1 MNLQR
6 YYPKKRFG
14 QHWLVNDQILDKII
28 ETSELNSKDFILE
41 IGPGKGALTSKILK
55 SNINRLHAVE
65 LDRDLINHLKNK
77 FEKYEKFSIQE
88 GDILNVDLTPMK
100 NKITKVIANI
110 PYNITGPILDL
121 FIGKLGNKTV
131 KEYDK
136 IIFLMQKEVVD
147 RIVAEKG
154 SSNIGALSTR
164 IKLISEVTKIC
175 DVQPSAFD
183 PPPKVIS
190 SLVVFKP
197 LSTNKR
203 VDTNIEKYI
212 DKLLK
217 LAFNSRRKKLK
228 NTLNSL
234 LTKEEINQLELSSN
248 INFNL
253 RPQDLSV
260 DDWINIA
267 SICIKM
273 DL

>member
-217 LAFNSRRKKLK
+217 LAFNSLRKKLK
-228 NTLNSL
+228 NTLSSL